1 MAIICLILIYVVQ
14 CLTCTLSGAVQRD
27 LSTYS
32 TGAVQRDLSTYSTLI
47 QPHRETTSIS
57 TKDPV
62 PKVHM
67 V

>member
-1 MAIICLILIYVVQ
+1 MAIICLILIYVAQ
-14 CLTCTLSGAVQRD
+14 CLTCTLS
-27 LSTYS
+27 
-32 TGAVQRDLSTYSTLI
+32 GAVQRDLSTYSTLI

-57 TKDPV
+57 IKDPV